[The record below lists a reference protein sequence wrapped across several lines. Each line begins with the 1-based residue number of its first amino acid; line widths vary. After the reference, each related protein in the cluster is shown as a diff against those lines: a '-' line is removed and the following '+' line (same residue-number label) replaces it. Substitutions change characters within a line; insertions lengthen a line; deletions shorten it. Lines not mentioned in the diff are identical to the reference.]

1 MKIDEIVAFSCIAII
16 FNSLDVFSL
25 LAAIRDR
32 WDMTLGSP
40 NP

>member
-32 WDMTLGSP
+32 MMGYDIRVA
-40 NP
+40 